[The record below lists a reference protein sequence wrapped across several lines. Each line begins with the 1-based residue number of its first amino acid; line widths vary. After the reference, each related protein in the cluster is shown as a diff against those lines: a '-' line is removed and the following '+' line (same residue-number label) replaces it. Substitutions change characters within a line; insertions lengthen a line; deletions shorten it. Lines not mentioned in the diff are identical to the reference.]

1 MIRDKITRWVPL
13 VTIVICGLLIAG
25 VVVAQ
30 PGGWGGGHGK
40 MGSGMGCGKFDG
52 HGMGKG
58 AGAMMFLGPGGLFA
72 DEEIQNLKAE
82 IKILGFI
89 NKFEFTAEQL
99 RQIASLSAEAL
110 DATSEIAE
118 QSKGLILDKL
128 HNRRDA
134 LLRGER
140 PDEFK
145 HPEEPM
151 IPEGM
156 KEHAGEIK
164 EIMKGITDEFLNI
177 LNDEQRTMLE
187 ENRRSH
193 FGSGADESSP
203 GEHGGPGTGFHG
215 EMKCEPEMM
224 IKMKIIGILL
234 NPRTVDIIHEK
245 MNYL

>member
-13 VTIVICGLLIAG
+13 VTIVICGLLITG

-30 PGGWGGGHGK
+30 PGGWGGGHDR
-40 MGSGMGCGKFDG
+40 MGPGMGRGQFDG
-52 HGMGKG
+52 QGMGKG
-58 AGAMMFLGPGGLFA
+58 PGAMMLLGPGGPFA
-72 DEEIQNLKAE
+72 DEEIHNLMVE

-89 NKFEFTAEQL
+89 NRLELTAEQL
-99 RQIASLSAEAL
+99 EQIASLSVEAR

-118 QSKGLILDKL
+118 QSKGLILDRL
-128 HNRRDA
+128 HDRRDA

-145 HPEEPM
+145 RPEEPM

-156 KEHAGEIK
+156 KEHAEETK
-164 EIMKGITDEFLNI
+164 EILKGITEEFLNI
-177 LNDEQRTMLE
+177 LTDEQREMLKKGA
-187 ENRRSH
+187 RPR
-193 FGSGADESSP
+193 FGQGPGGSGP
-203 GEHGGPGTGFHG
+203 REHGAPGREFGG
-215 EMKCEPEMM
+215 EMQGDPEMM
-224 IKMKIIGILL
+224 IRMKIIEILL